1 MIYVLLHKL
10 FKTSQVTSDVI
21 YAAISV
27 YLLIGVFWGIVH
39 TLLEFVWPGSFTLE
53 SGLKEK
59 GFYAEFGQ
67 DMIYYSFVSLT
78 TVGYGDIVSIS
89 QPAKFLSVL
98 EAATGQIYLTVLVA
112 RLVGMHISQSRS

>member
-1 MIYVLLHKL
+1 LIYPSAAVDEITLLFNAGFFAFVIYVLLHKL

-27 YLLIGVFWGIVH
+27 YLLIGVFWGIIY
-39 TLLEFVWPGSFTLE
+39 TLLEYAWPGSFTLAP
-53 SGLKEK
+53 GLLDD
-59 GFYAEFGQ
+59 GFYAAFGQ

-89 QPAKFLSVL
+89 QPAKFLSV
-98 EAATGQIYLTVLVA
+98 
-112 RLVGMHISQSRS
+112 